1 MPGRKRKEYAL
12 EEPPP
17 ARRGRTSK
25 GKRVKETS
33 QPSAPAVPGKRS
45 LKGCEALV
53 PEEPPPTRRR
63 LEQWIANHF
72 AVEIHGKGCVSG
84 EINLTD
90 DEHKLLCMLLAPEG
104 IALEEV
110 MEEGEKDEKEAE
122 QQDKEMEDED
132 EDLFPITPQ
141 QAKEAKDEKPAKG
154 ENISKSSRDIL
165 PKDLAMEGEKAQ
177 KEKEEKA
184 YIEKLLAK
192 LTEEQLDK
200 VIYIHKPRRDEK
212 TGDYILAYDSM
223 SDEDRD
229 HLRETLEHVL
239 DVQEEEVPE
248 ELKSEEQKAEERR
261 AAEKHRKDAE
271 EVEAMLQEFDSW
283 FR

>member
-1 MPGRKRKEYAL
+1 M
-12 EEPPP
+12 
-17 ARRGRTSK
+17 
-25 GKRVKETS
+25 GK
-33 QPSAPAVPGKRS
+33 KRS
-45 LKGCEALV
+45 REGYQELA

-63 LEQWIANHF
+63 LEEWIANEF
-72 AVEIHGKGCVSG
+72 NAAVHGKGCVSG

-90 DEHKLLCMLLAPEG
+90 DEYKLLCRLLAPEG
-104 IALEEV
+104 VALEEV
-110 MEEGEKDEKEAE
+110 MEEGGEQDEKEVE
-122 QQDKEMEDED
+122 QQDGEMEDED
-132 EDLFPITPQ
+132 EDLFPTTPQ
-141 QAKEAKDEKPAKG
+141 QAKEAEDEKPAEG

-165 PKDLAMEGEKAQ
+165 PENLVMEGEKAQ

-239 DVQEEEVPE
+239 DVKEEEVPE
-248 ELKSEEQKAEERR
+248 EQKSEEQKAEEKR
-261 AAEKHRKDAE
+261 AAEKHRKDQE
-271 EVEAMLQEFDSW
+271 EVEAMLKEFDSW
-283 FR
+283 FA